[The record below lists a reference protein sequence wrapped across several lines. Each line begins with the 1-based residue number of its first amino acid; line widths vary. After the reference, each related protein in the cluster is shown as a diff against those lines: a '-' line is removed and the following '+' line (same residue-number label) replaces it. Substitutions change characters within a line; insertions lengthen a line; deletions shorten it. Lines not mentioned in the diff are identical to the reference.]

1 VAGSTTAY
9 AAVTGPIDSSGVI
22 HGCYVNT
29 PVNGLLTI
37 HLVTAGT
44 PCLAGMT
51 AITWNQQGPAGATG
65 PQGPAGPA
73 GPQGPKGDT
82 GPQGPKGDTGAAGA
96 AGAPGTGA
104 TVALEP
110 PGANCAHGGA
120 AVRDGNGSTAYAC
133 TGATGPPGPAGG
145 ADLQPFQAVSTGS
158 VTFQALTGLAPVP
171 GLSVQVTP
179 TETSTYLVNATI
191 AAAGNFFNSGDVFCT
206 LSVDGQ
212 ADVFTASHAHIT
224 TDVTV
229 ATIPITREVVLAAG
243 THTIAVECEGADSL
257 AVGGNGNSFMTGF
270 KAS

>member
-1 VAGSTTAY
+1 MVRPAANGGPAGSATGNPAQPAGRHKSHLHTVPLPFQVANPSPIQARSDQVALRWQHIHHRHRHGKESATMRQPRLRTVLIGAGAALAVVAGSTTAY

-44 PCLAGMT
+44 PCPAGMT

-145 ADLQPFQAVSTGS
+145 ADLQPF
-158 VTFQALTGLAPVP
+158 
-171 GLSVQVTP
+171 
-179 TETSTYLVNATI
+179 
-191 AAAGNFFNSGDVFCT
+191 
-206 LSVDGQ
+206 
-212 ADVFTASHAHIT
+212 
-224 TDVTV
+224 
-229 ATIPITREVVLAAG
+229 
-243 THTIAVECEGADSL
+243 
-257 AVGGNGNSFMTGF
+257 
-270 KAS
+270 